1 MTTYY
6 YETTYNWIRMH
17 DLKKNRDITYTGL
30 LYEPK
35 ENGQNTNLL

>member
-1 MTTYY
+1 MRLLITGFGCM
-6 YETTYNWIRMH
+6 IFK
-17 DLKKNRDITYTGL
+17 KKNKDITYTGL